1 MEGIQYQNQ
10 NHKKKLFTSNWRTGE
25 NRIPLLTHVCACI
38 NAPPQP
44 LQLASYCQ
52 RLGPMYLQYSSRQWI
67 QGILGI
73 EGWWVWWRYV
83 ALRYMVLL
91 GSVQRKSCVKPQIF
105 KLERWL
111 IYLQGSQIGD
121 RKGRLDKTSPK
132 FGKTDVPFCAMAKHG
147 VWEIPQ
153 SESCGLPGLALTRL
167 LLRPGLEH

>member
-1 MEGIQYQNQ
+1 MAWKEFNIKIQTT
-10 NHKKKLFTSNWRTGE
+10 KKKNHQQLD

-73 EGWWVWWRYV
+73 QGWWVWWRYV

-91 GSVQRKSCVKPQIF
+91 GSVQRESCVKPQIF

-111 IYLQGSQIGD
+111 KYLQGSQIGD
-121 RKGRLDKTSPK
+121 SKQILSHEREDWTKTLRNSEKQMCHSVPWPTLVHGRFHLK
-132 FGKTDVPFCAMAKHG
+132 
-147 VWEIPQ
+147 
-153 SESCGLPGLALTRL
+153 
-167 LLRPGLEH
+167 